1 VQAQQHLRRSSSMIE
16 RVEYRRKRL
25 AAGVANM
32 QSRARRAPCCAAFVT
47 LCRNRALCRHN
58 RVTTYV
64 SRSIVWS

>member
-1 VQAQQHLRRSSSMIE
+1 MIE

-32 QSRARRAPCCAAFVT
+32 QSRARRARCCAAFVT
-47 LCRNRALCRHN
+47 LRRNPALCRHN